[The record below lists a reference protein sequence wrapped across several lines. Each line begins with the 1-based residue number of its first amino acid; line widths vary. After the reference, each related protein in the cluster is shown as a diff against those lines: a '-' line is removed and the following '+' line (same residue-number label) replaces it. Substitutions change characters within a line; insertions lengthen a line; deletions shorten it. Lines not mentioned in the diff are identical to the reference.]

1 MNIFDAVKSY
11 LPQWKE
17 VGVREFS
24 DEEKAAIKEC
34 RVKQG
39 KYDRSVMFFLKNGA
53 YKYIALEKS
62 SVTMYLDEM
71 NPEDELD
78 VSRMQIVAMNYVGT
92 DPKYKGKQIFRIR
105 YTEPK
110 EEDTTVTSFDNPFGI

>member
-1 MNIFDAVKSY
+1 
-11 LPQWKE
+11 
-17 VGVREFS
+17 
-24 DEEKAAIKEC
+24 
-34 RVKQG
+34 
-39 KYDRSVMFFLKNGA
+39 MFFLKNGA